1 MDKRAGEQEMSVVIN
16 QIAWLGLFLGISFTL
31 SMIIPF
37 PVSLVTLIIILV
49 LLNMYR
55 RKAIMKR
62 MGVGGGIGTGI
73 FGSSSTFN
81 GNGGASLL
89 KYYCMS
95 CGTQHREA
103 ACPRCDSKMKRVGS

>member
-1 MDKRAGEQEMSVVIN
+1 MNVVIN
-16 QIAWLGLFLGISFTL
+16 QIAWLGLFLGISFIL

-73 FGSSSTFN
+73 FGSSSTFT

-103 ACPRCDSKMKRVGS
+103 ACPKCDSKMKRVGS